1 MHLFRY
7 IPWLIKEIFVSGF
20 HVATAAF
27 NPSSAYRPMVVRYPL
42 RVTTDWEIFWFSTS
56 ITATPS
62 TLSLG
67 LREPSEPGGP
77 RILLV
82 QDAFGG
88 DPAEITRGL
97 ADMEERMQ
105 PKVKGIDHGVPGQG
119 SAEELDPKFYDY
131 TSPGWEPSAERKYA
145 R

>member
-1 MHLFRY
+1 MHILKY

-20 HVATAAF
+20 TV
-27 NPSSAYRPMVVRYPL
+27 AYRALTPGLAFAPAVVRYPL
-42 RVTTDWEIFWFSTS
+42 RVTSDWDIFWFSTS

-82 QDAFGG
+82 QDAFGE
-88 DPAEITRGL
+88 DLAETVRGL
-97 ADMEERMQ
+97 ADMEERLN
-105 PKVKGIDHGVPGQG
+105 PSVKGIDHGVPGHG
-119 SAEELDPKFYDY
+119 SVEELADEYYDY
-131 TSPGWEPSAERKYA
+131 TSPRGSDVLDNH
-145 R
+145 